1 MSKTAVLNVRMDPQ
15 LKHQAERVYR
25 DFGIS
30 LSDAVNIFLNKSV
43 MVGGL
48 PFDMRQPRYSA
59 ETLAAFQ
66 EAEEI
71 ASGRAQ
77 VKSYATAQEMIED
90 ILAED
95 DGDAET

>member
-1 MSKTAVLNVRMDPQ
+1 MSKTEVLNVRMDPQ
-15 LKHQAERVYR
+15 LKRQAEHIYR
-25 DFGIS
+25 EFGIS

-48 PFDMRQPRYSA
+48 PFDMRQPRYNA

-66 EAEEI
+66 EAEDI
-71 ASGRAQ
+71 AAGRTQ
-77 VKSYATAQEMIED
+77 VKSYATAQEMIDD
-90 ILAED
+90 ILAEG